1 MVPAWSLPVLVLAA
15 RTFWP
20 VLSLLIGT
28 SAPEAVSTLVPAVKL
43 SPPHEGPVVSV
54 PARAAAPVSAAW
66 ARPVQENL
74 PVWAAVM
81 A

>member
-1 MVPAWSLPVLVLAA
+1 
-15 RTFWP
+15 
-20 VLSLLIGT
+20 
-28 SAPEAVSTLVPAVKL
+28 LVPAVKL